1 MKKIRCFFIAL
12 LICACTGL
20 YAADATVTF
29 VSGKVEVQRGDKW
42 VPLQK
47 GDTLSKSDTVST
59 GFQSEA
65 KIKIM
70 DSVMYLGPVTRI
82 TLEELSTKGNTDN
95 VNVYLK
101 TGAARSQVRH
111 VDNKRV
117 NYQVHTAVAV
127 ASCRGTDWIIDSN
140 NKVLCLEG
148 MVAVAEYIP
157 PKINDD
163 TEGEKKEDD
172 KQENQEKQEEQEN
185 KDESEDSKEE
195 GNEAGEE
202 VAEGGEADAAG
213 GNDGVANLSSD
224 DGILLTENCSI
235 QVSDQGVV
243 SAPVNNVVQDAND
256 VINSVS
262 TAAEQ
267 AKEETNTTNTQ
278 VMNNPEPTPEPAPE
292 PTPAP
297 VPGTGTVIVTIDF

>member
-47 GDTLSKSDTVST
+47 GDSLSKSDTVST

-70 DSVMYLGPVTRI
+70 DTVMYLGPVTRI

-101 TGAARSQVRH
+101 TGAARSQVKH

-127 ASCRGTDWIIDSN
+127 ASCRGTDWVIDSN
-140 NKVLCLEG
+140 NKVLCIEG
-148 MVAVAEYIP
+148 MIAVAEYVP
-157 PKINDD
+157 PKQNDD
-163 TEGEKKEDD
+163 VEGADSENETEGSAEED
-172 KQENQEKQEEQEN
+172 
-185 KDESEDSKEE
+185 E
-195 GNEAGEE
+195 GAG
-202 VAEGGEADAAG
+202 A
-213 GNDGVANLSSD
+213 LSSD
-224 DGILLTENCSI
+224 DGILVTENQSI
-235 QVSDQGVV
+235 QVSDDGVV
-243 SAPVNNVVQDAND
+243 SAPVNSIVQHANNIINAVATAAAKAKENLGGSEVQSD
-256 VINSVS
+256 GNSVLS
-262 TAAEQ
+262 NGQDPFNDFITDSD
-267 AKEETNTTNTQ
+267 
-278 VMNNPEPTPEPAPE
+278 
-292 PTPAP
+292 
-297 VPGTGTVIVTIDF
+297 TGTVIVIVDFDGI

>member
-1 MKKIRCFFIAL
+1 MKKIRCFLIAL
-12 LICACTGL
+12 FICACTGL

-47 GDTLSKSDTVST
+47 GDSLSKSDTVST

-101 TGAARSQVRH
+101 TGAARSQVKH

-127 ASCRGTDWIIDSN
+127 ASCRGTDWVIDSN
-140 NKVLCLEG
+140 NKVLCIEG
-148 MVAVAEYIP
+148 MIAVAEYVP
-157 PKINDD
+157 PKQNDD
-163 TEGEKKEDD
+163 VEGADSENETEGSAEED
-172 KQENQEKQEEQEN
+172 
-185 KDESEDSKEE
+185 E
-195 GNEAGEE
+195 GAG
-202 VAEGGEADAAG
+202 A
-213 GNDGVANLSSD
+213 LSSD
-224 DGILLTENCSI
+224 DGILVTENQSI
-235 QVSDQGVV
+235 QVSDDGVV
-243 SAPVNNVVQDAND
+243 SAPVNSIVQHANNI
-256 VINSVS
+256 INAVA
-262 TAAEQ
+262 TAAAK
-267 AKEETNTTNTQ
+267 AKENLGGSDVQSDGNSGLSNGQDPFNDFITDSD
-278 VMNNPEPTPEPAPE
+278 
-292 PTPAP
+292 
-297 VPGTGTVIVTIDF
+297 TGTVIVIVDFDGI